1 MTIFNT
7 FERIIFQKW
16 NLKLEIM
23 KKIIGIIA
31 IGLLLI
37 SMSFVLSDFYSSM
50 TKVDYVEGSK
60 TLKFST
66 KLNSGHIS
74 QVLKINSNTTA
85 FEAEVKKYV
94 NNHIEVYV
102 NGQKKALTFT
112 GSQVNGETAWVYYEA
127 SGVADISNIRI
138 KNNILFEA
146 FPKQMNLVNIAYKG
160 AQKNMTFMK
169 GKEVNEVSF

>member
-1 MTIFNT
+1 M
-7 FERIIFQKW
+7 K
-16 NLKLEIM
+16 LKIYILSLFS
-23 KKIIGIIA
+23 
-31 IGLLLI
+31 LLLL
-37 SMSFVLSDFYSSM
+37 SSFTLADFFSSM

-74 QVLKINSNTTA
+74 QVLKINPNTTA

-94 NNHIEVYV
+94 NSHIDVYV
-102 NGQKKALTFT
+102 NGQNKTLTFT
-112 GSQVNGETAWVYYEA
+112 GSQVNGETVWVYYEA
-127 SGVADISNIRI
+127 HGISDISSLKI
-138 KNNILFEA
+138 KNNILLDV

-160 AQKNMTFMK
+160 SQKNMTFMK